1 MSILIGILGSE
12 LDSNWKEVNKIKEF
26 SNIVIERT
34 YLHTWENQCI
44 KTLRRSISIV
54 LSALFKPHEHTF

>member
-12 LDSNWKEVNKIKEF
+12 LDSNWIEVNKIKEF

-34 YLHTWENQCI
+34 YLQTWENQCI
-44 KTLRRSISIV
+44 KTFR
-54 LSALFKPHEHTF
+54 